1 MNDIFIDFIIDKMI
15 APVLE
20 EQEGGDLD
28 DGECL
33 LQKVN
38 DSGPDE

>member
-1 MNDIFIDFIIDKMI
+1 MNDLFIDFIIDKMI

-20 EQEGGDLD
+20 EQEGGDID

-33 LQKVN
+33 LQKDN
-38 DSGPDE
+38 DRRSDG